1 MAWFDVVWRDVAWCV
16 WRDVAWSDARAM
28 AWRDS
33 RVAWC
38 SLIWC
43 DFAF

>member
-16 WRDVAWSDARAM
+16 WRDVAWSDARDM